1 MEFKQLKYFV
11 EIVRNGGMTQAAEH
25 LFVAQSTISKAVK
38 NLENEFDVTL
48 FDRSQ
53 KHIKLTDTGEVFYD
67 KAVEFLTLFD
77 HLTLELNDIFE
88 VQRGHIRLGLSP
100 MIKVD
105 LITDSLENFHGK
117 YSNVTYEVTE
127 GGGKAVEHYI
137 NKDEVDIGVTTL
149 PVDSS
154 KYNSV
159 PLYKEEL
166 FLVVNKSHK
175 LAKRHQVSISE
186 LKDEEFVL
194 FHDDYYLRDMIIEN
208 CRKEGFYPKT
218 VAKISQL
225 TFISNMIERGLGLS
239 IVPQSIAE
247 QMSDDVTM
255 IELEG
260 EKIYWHLGL
269 IWKKGAYVNRVTKEW
284 ILFLK
289 ESLIK
294 KQAGA

>member
-11 EIVRNGGMTQAAEH
+11 EIVRNGGMTQAADH

-38 NLENEFDVTL
+38 NLENEFDIIL
-48 FDRSQ
+48 FDRSK

-88 VQRGHIRLGLSP
+88 VQKGHIRLGLSP
-100 MIKVD
+100 LIRVD
-105 LITDSLENFHGK
+105 LITNSLEKFHDK
-117 YSNVTYEVTE
+117 YSNVTYEVAE
-127 GGGKAVEHYI
+127 GGGKAVEHYL

-159 PLYKEEL
+159 PLYREEL
-166 FLVVNKSHK
+166 FLVVNTAHR
-175 LAKRHQVSISE
+175 LAQHETVAIGE
-186 LKDEEFVL
+186 LRDEEFL
-194 FHDDYYLRDMIIEN
+194 LLHDDYYLRDMVIEN
-208 CRKEGFYPKT
+208 CRQAGFYPKT

-225 TFISNMIERGLGLS
+225 TFISNMIKRGLGIS
-239 IVPQSIAE
+239 IVPKSIAE
-247 QMSDDVTM
+247 QMSEDVTM

-269 IWKKGAYVNRVTKEW
+269 IWKKGAYVNRVTQEW
-284 ILFLK
+284 ITFLK
-289 ESLIK
+289 SSLE
-294 KQAGA
+294 